1 MLPITAALRSVRRSN
16 TGRRDPRLREA
27 GSFILLVLVLVLV
40 PVVRSAAERVARKSG

>member
-27 GSFILLVLVLVLV
+27 GSFILLVLVLV